1 MGHRTTF
8 NPEWELKKAPK
19 APKSIRADGIKGF
32 LGVIS
37 PSKMMKMNVI
47 GDEEVRQYTWDI
59 RKYLNYR
66 RMTTKHEW
74 KVFHRALRWEK
85 RRKEAQKDVRE
96 FETR

>member
-1 MGHRTTF
+1 MGHRTIF
-8 NPEWELKKAPK
+8 NPEWEEKKAPK
-19 APKSIRADGIKGF
+19 APKSIRADGIKGL

-37 PSKMMKMNVI
+37 PSKMMKMNAI
-47 GDEEVRQYTWDI
+47 GEEEVQQYTWDI

-85 RRKEAQKDVRE
+85 RRKEAQKGCTE
-96 FETR
+96 I